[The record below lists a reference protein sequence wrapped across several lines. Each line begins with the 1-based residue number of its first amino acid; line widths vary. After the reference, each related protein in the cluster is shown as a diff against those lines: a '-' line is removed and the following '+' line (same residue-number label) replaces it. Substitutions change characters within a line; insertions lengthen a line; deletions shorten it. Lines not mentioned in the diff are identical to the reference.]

1 MVHRTATA
9 NRVQP
14 AAGRKDTVV
23 CIDAAAAAAA
33 ADEEIAR
40 GLAHEA
46 YGSLDAAFGGAD
58 GAILTRFFGAR
69 CVHFMYDE
77 DRDLFDAMLAHANAH
92 PEATMVDTLNE
103 FASREDAD
111 IMAKIIYSVNPA
123 DFTQTLVKQWQK
135 RLLGWVKSGIK
146 PAAAASQVC
155 SCLVQVIKKTCSGES
170 GSTRRIRNLFPGK
183 CRLLDQSQ

>member
-1 MVHRTATA
+1 MRRERRRRQTS
-9 NRVQP
+9 RQ
-14 AAGRKDTVV
+14 
-23 CIDAAAAAAA
+23 
-33 ADEEIAR
+33 
-40 GLAHEA
+40 
-46 YGSLDAAFGGAD
+46 
-58 GAILTRFFGAR
+58 
-69 CVHFMYDE
+69 VHFMYDE

-103 FASREDAD
+103 FASIEDAD

-123 DFTQTLVKQWQK
+123 DFTQTLEKQWQK
-135 RLLGWVKSGIK
+135 SFWVVWRWVKSGIK

-183 CRLLDQSQ
+183 FNKEVTQVNSKTREKKKSITEPC